1 MTDNASKPVIFA
13 GMRGYLR
20 GAPRTIL
27 TIQPVFPGSFQAKRV
42 GYRWVCLDPSG
53 SLVFA
58 PFRDFIL
65 LPSVEG
71 EEKTLESA
79 DDFLDPP
86 VLND

>member
-1 MTDNASKPVIFA
+1 MTDSTSKPVILA
-13 GMRGYLR
+13 GMKGFLR

-27 TIQPVFPGSFQAKRV
+27 TIQPVFPGSFQAKRI

-65 LPSVEG
+65 LPPVE
-71 EEKTLESA
+71 
-79 DDFLDPP
+79 DPQKEVDSSP
-86 VLND
+86 SEA